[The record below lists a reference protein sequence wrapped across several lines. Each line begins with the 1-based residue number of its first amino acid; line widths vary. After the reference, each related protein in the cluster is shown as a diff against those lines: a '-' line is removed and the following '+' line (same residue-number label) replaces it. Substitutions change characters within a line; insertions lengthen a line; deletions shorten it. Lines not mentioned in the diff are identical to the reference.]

1 MIVNRQQLGQP
12 NHRWRLG
19 LMVGGVLVTGSIAY
33 YNMKQFHQAS
43 TPEPTQITSAQTITA
58 LGRLEPAQEVVNVS
72 VPAALHNDRIAQLL
86 VKRGDRVKA
95 GQVMAVMD
103 ARERLQKILLEAQEQ
118 VSVAQAKLAQVR
130 AGAKAGEIAAQQAQ
144 VVRFQSEL
152 QGEIATKQAEI
163 TRRRS
168 EVRNARAEYD
178 RYQFLQQQGAIAASQ
193 FDQKRLTL
201 ETAQA
206 QLTETQSNQTLRAD
220 SLQAQLRAAQATLR
234 QVAEVRPTDV
244 LTAQAEVNQ
253 AIAAAKRAAVELKH
267 ASIRAPSTGQILE
280 IYAKPGEVV
289 GDNGIVAL
297 GQTDQ
302 MEVVAEVYQ
311 SDISNVWRGQ
321 VASVTGESFAG
332 ELRGTVREVGL
343 QVSKQEVN
351 SNQPGENLDQRV
363 VKVRIRL
370 NPADSKRVAGLTN
383 LQVQAAMQL

>member
-1 MIVNRQQLGQP
+1 MNMQQLGKP
-12 NHRWRLG
+12 NQRWRLG
-19 LMVGGVLVTGSIAY
+19 LVAGGVLLTGSIAY

-43 TPEPTQITSAQTITA
+43 TPEPTQTTIAQPITA

-72 VPAALHNDRIAQLL
+72 VPAALNNDRIAQLL

-103 ARERLQKILLEAQEQ
+103 ARERLQKTLLEAQEQ
-118 VSVAQAKLAQVR
+118 VSVAQAKLAQVQ

-152 QGEIATKQAEI
+152 QNEIATKQAEI

-168 EVRNARAEYD
+168 EVKNAQAEYD

-220 SLQAQLRAAQATLR
+220 SLQAQIRAAQATLN

-244 LTAQAEVNQ
+244 QTAQAEVNQ

-297 GQTDQ
+297 GQTAQ

-311 SDISNVWRGQ
+311 SDIGNVRRGQ
-321 VASVTGESFAG
+321 VALVTGESFAG

-383 LQVQAAMQL
+383 LQVQAAIQP